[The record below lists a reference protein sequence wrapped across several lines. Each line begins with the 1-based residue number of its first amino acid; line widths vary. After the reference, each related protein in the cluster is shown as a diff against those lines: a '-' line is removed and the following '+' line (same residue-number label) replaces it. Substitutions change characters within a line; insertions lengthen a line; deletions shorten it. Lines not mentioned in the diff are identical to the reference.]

1 MSQFPI
7 PHNRGD
13 YPYEE
18 EYVPPSTL
26 GTEDRPYTS
35 LTPFLE
41 HILPSLNIKDYP
53 IPYPDKEGTQ
63 IINPQGELLTDD
75 PEIGNSLEDRD
86 NVLHLIKKLSQIYG
100 TRI

>member
-18 EYVPPSTL
+18 EYVPPSSL
-26 GTEDRPYTS
+26 HTEDRPYISPS
-35 LTPFLE
+35 LGEFLS
-41 HILPSLNIKDYP
+41 SLNIEKYP
-53 IPYPDKEGTQ
+53 IPYPD
-63 IINPQGELLTDD
+63 
-75 PEIGNSLEDRD
+75 RD
-86 NVLHLIKKLSQIYG
+86 NTTIDNPEGNISSEDLSNSIPPEGLEVMDLIKKLSQIYG